1 MSNAIVYALNHVRLL
16 NIPPEILNKVFIS
29 NINHN
34 NLIPIDVNAIIKEK
48 VIAGIVLPAMNLVNG
63 VQERLNLSNLSPMYS
78 DMTSMVIQVPKNLTQ
93 GKSIMSALSVEYGNS
108 VYGTSLTYPD
118 YNVNQLQGAVKT
130 LLDSQNGV
138 QISSTSNVSLIGENT
153 ILIREGIRWVGNL
166 TLVCYLENDS
176 ELNSIPPRAII
187 TFAEIVELA
196 LKAYIYNQTIVL
208 MDRAQIYAGH
218 ELGAFREVIYN
229 WSDAGQQFME
239 KIKGDWSRTMYLAD
253 DYSRRNIVRMSVG
266 KLL

>member
-1 MSNAIVYALNHVRLL
+1 MSNAIVYALNHVR
-16 NIPPEILNKVFIS
+16 NFIPPEILNKVFIS

-34 NLIPIDVNAIIKEK
+34 NLIPVDVNSIIKEK
-48 VIAGIVLPAMNLVNG
+48 VIANMVLPAMNLVNG
-63 VQERLNLSNLSPMYS
+63 IQERINLSNLTPMYS
-78 DMTSMVIQVPKNLTQ
+78 DMTSMVIQVPMNLTQ

-108 VYGTSLTYPD
+108 VFGTSLSYPD
-118 YNVNQLQGAVKT
+118 YNVNQLQGAAKV

-138 QISSTSNVSLIGENT
+138 SISSTSNVSIVGENT

-166 TLVCYLENDS
+166 ILVCYLENDT
-176 ELNSIPPRAII
+176 EMNSLPPRAII

-196 LKAYIYNQTIVL
+196 VKAYIYNQTVVL

-218 ELGAFREVIYN
+218 ELGAFREQIYN

-239 KIKGDWSRTMYLAD
+239 KIKTDWSKSMYLAD
-253 DYSRRNIVRMSVG
+253 DYTRRNIVRLNFP
-266 KLL
+266 KLI

>member
-1 MSNAIVYALNHVRLL
+1 MSNAIVYALNHVR
-16 NIPPEILNKVFIS
+16 NFIPPEILNKVFIA

-34 NLIPIDVNAIIKEK
+34 NLIPIDVNVIIKEK
-48 VIAGIVLPAMNLVNG
+48 VIQNMVLPAMNLVNG
-63 VQERLNLSNLSPMYS
+63 VQERINLSNLTPMYS

-93 GKSIMSALSVEYGNS
+93 GKSIVSAISMEYGNS
-108 VYGTSLTYPD
+108 IYGTSLTYPN
-118 YNVNQLQGAVKT
+118 YNTNQLQGAANT
-130 LLDSQNGV
+130 LLDAQNGV
-138 QISSTSNVSLIGENT
+138 SISSTSNVSLVGENT
-153 ILIREGIRWVGNL
+153 ILIREGIRWIGNL

-176 ELNSIPPRAII
+176 EMNSLTPRAIV

-196 LKAYIYNQTIVL
+196 VKAYIYNNTIIL

-239 KIKGDWSRTMYLAD
+239 KIKTDWSKVSFLAD
-253 DYSRRNIVRMSVG
+253 DYTRRNIVRMSIG
-266 KLL
+266 KLI